1 MGSNPT
7 ASANTPFFLVFL
19 SRVEW
24 HFGFVCNG
32 FTAFYHCTGFLSI
45 TLIRFLCV
53 VWNVVLQMALTGKL
67 TKKLVDNLGAGRH
80 GDGGGL
86 YLVVDPSGARR
97 WIVRVVVKGQ
107 RNVKGAPLRTDF
119 GLGGADVVTLNQGR
133 ERALEYRRMA
143 KQGLNPRFN
152 AARHI
157 PTFEEV
163 AGQVHID
170 RMPTWKNAKHRSQW
184 INTLRDYV
192 FPKIGR
198 MPVDSIGQPEVLMCL
213 SPIWT
218 DKHETARRLAQR
230 IKTVLDVAKSKGFR
244 SGENP
249 VTTIHEAHVLP
260 KVKAKPKHHNAML
273 WQDVPAFY
281 ADLKTRDAMAA
292 KALMFTCL
300 TGSRT
305 GEVLGMQ
312 WGEVDFDKVL
322 WTCPADRMKGGVMHR
337 VPLTNEMLA
346 IIEPLRAMQSDYVFE
361 GQKRHSPL
369 SNMAMLM
376 LLRRMQVEGVTV
388 HGFRSTFR
396 DWASEVANAPR
407 EVAEMSLAHK
417 VGSDVERAYA
427 RSDLLEKRR
436 LLMERWSGF
445 VSSNKEK
452 VVKVNFGAEVG

>member
-1 MGSNPT
+1 
-7 ASANTPFFLVFL
+7 
-19 SRVEW
+19 
-24 HFGFVCNG
+24 
-32 FTAFYHCTGFLSI
+32 
-45 TLIRFLCV
+45 
-53 VWNVVLQMALTGKL
+53 MALSGKL
-67 TKKLVDNLGAGRH
+67 TKKLVENLGAGRH
-80 GDGGGL
+80 GDGNGL

-107 RNVKGAPLRTDF
+107 KNRKGAPLRTDF
-119 GLGGADVVTLNQGR
+119 GLGGADIVTLNQAR

-152 AARHI
+152 ARQDI

-163 AGQVHID
+163 AQQVHIE
-170 RMPTWKNAKHRSQW
+170 RLPTWKNAKHGQQW
-184 INTLRDYV
+184 INTLRDYA

-198 MPVDSIGQPEVLMCL
+198 MPVDSVGQPEVMMCL

-218 DKHETARRLAQR
+218 DKHETAKRLAQR
-230 IKTVLDVAKSKGFR
+230 IKTVLDVAKSKGLR

-249 VTTIHEAHVLP
+249 VTAIKDARALP
-260 KVKAKPKHHNAML
+260 VVKAKPKHHKAMG

-281 ADLKTRDAMAA
+281 ADLKSRNAMAA

-305 GEVLGMQ
+305 GEVLGMR
-312 WGEVDFDKVL
+312 WDEIDWDARL
-322 WTCPADRMKGGVMHR
+322 WSCPAERMKTGEEHR
-337 VPLTNEMLA
+337 VPLTDEMLS
-346 IIEPLRAMQSDYVFE
+346 IIEPLRAMNSAYVFE
-361 GQKRHSPL
+361 GQKRHQPL

-376 LLRRMQVEGVTV
+376 LLRRMGVEGVTV

-417 VGSDVERAYA
+417 IGSDVERAYA

-436 LLMERWSGF
+436 ALMERWSLF
-445 VSSNKEK
+445 VSS
-452 VVKVNFGAEVG
+452 

>member
-1 MGSNPT
+1 
-7 ASANTPFFLVFL
+7 
-19 SRVEW
+19 
-24 HFGFVCNG
+24 
-32 FTAFYHCTGFLSI
+32 
-45 TLIRFLCV
+45 
-53 VWNVVLQMALTGKL
+53 MALTGKL
-67 TKKLVDNLGAGRH
+67 TKKLVENFGAGRH

-107 RNVKGAPLRTDF
+107 RNTKGAPLRTDF
-119 GLGGADVVTLNQGR
+119 GLGGADVVPLNQAR

-143 KQGLNPRFN
+143 KAGLNPRFN
-152 AARHI
+152 ATREI
-157 PTFEEV
+157 PCFEEI
-163 AGQVHID
+163 ARQVHVD
-170 RMPTWKNAKHRSQW
+170 RMPTWKNAKHGEQW
-184 INTLRDYV
+184 INTLRDYA

-198 MPVDSIGQPEVLMCL
+198 MPVDSISQPEVLMCL

-218 DKHETARRLAQR
+218 GKHETARRLAQR
-230 IKTVLDVAKSKGFR
+230 IKIVLDVAKSKGFR

-249 VTTIHEAHVLP
+249 VTAIQDAQVLP
-260 KVKAKPKHHNAML
+260 KVKARPKHHSAMA

-305 GEVLGMQ
+305 GEVLKMR
-312 WGEVDFDKVL
+312 WDEVDLEARL
-322 WTCPADRMKGGVMHR
+322 WTCPADRMKGGVLHR
-337 VPLTNEMLA
+337 VPLSDEILN
-346 IIEPLRAMQSDYVFE
+346 IIEPLRAIRSEYVFE
-361 GQKRHSPL
+361 GQKRHNPL

-396 DWASEVANAPR
+396 DWASESANAPR

-436 LLMERWSGF
+436 ALMKQWSEF
-445 VSSNKEK
+445 VAKTS
-452 VVKVNFGAEVG
+452 VQADQC